1 MAEKKAVRFMV
12 DGRVQGV
19 SFRFFTRENADR
31 LNLVGYVRN
40 LSDGR
45 LEAVAYGPEKSLDK
59 LEKKLHKGPRMAKID
74 SVEREEVD
82 ENELEELEK
91 RDIFEIMLS

>member
-1 MAEKKAVRFMV
+1 MAEKKAIRFMV

-31 LNLVGYVRN
+31 LDLVGYVRN

-45 LEAVAYGPEKSLDK
+45 LEVCAYGADKSLDK
-59 LEKKLHKGPRMAKID
+59 LERKLEKGPRMARIESID
-74 SVEREEVD
+74 REEVSAD
-82 ENELEELEK
+82 ELKELEE